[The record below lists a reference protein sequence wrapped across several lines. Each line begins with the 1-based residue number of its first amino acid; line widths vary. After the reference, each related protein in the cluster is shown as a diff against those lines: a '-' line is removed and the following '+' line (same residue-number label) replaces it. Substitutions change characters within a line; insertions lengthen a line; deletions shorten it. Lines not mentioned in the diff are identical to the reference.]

1 MWLLNSPTLI
11 DRVTDYDSRRVTP
24 MNSGNDASNVN
35 TGDSYDVIVLEAG
48 YCIYSG
54 KMLYKQ

>member
-1 MWLLNSPTLI
+1 
-11 DRVTDYDSRRVTP
+11 

-48 YCIYSG
+48 YYIYSG